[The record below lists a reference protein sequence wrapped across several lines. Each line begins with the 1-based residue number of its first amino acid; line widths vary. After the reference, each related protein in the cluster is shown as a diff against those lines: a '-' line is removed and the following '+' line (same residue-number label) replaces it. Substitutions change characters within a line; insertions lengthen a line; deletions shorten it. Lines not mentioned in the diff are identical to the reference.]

1 MNKILGLAAGVSM
14 LAMVAMPVMARD
26 YDRGNG
32 AVVVTSVN
40 TTSNTGGN
48 NTTVNGSGN
57 ANGYNNIAGTTTGS
71 ATSQTLVL
79 TGANVN
85 LGESR
90 GGRGSSNF
98 AYVRTSV
105 NTTSNT
111 GGNNT
116 TVNGSGNANGSTNF
130 VGTSTGNAVSKT
142 AVVNVVNTNISFNP

>member
-26 YDRGNG
+26 HDRGNG
-32 AVVVTSVN
+32 AV
-40 TTSNTGGN
+40 
-48 NTTVNGSGN
+48 
-57 ANGYNNIAGTTTGS
+57 
-71 ATSQTLVL
+71 
-79 TGANVN
+79 
-85 LGESR
+85 
-90 GGRGSSNF
+90 
-98 AYVRTSV
+98 VRTSV

-142 AVVNVVNTNISFNP
+142 AVVSVVNTNISF